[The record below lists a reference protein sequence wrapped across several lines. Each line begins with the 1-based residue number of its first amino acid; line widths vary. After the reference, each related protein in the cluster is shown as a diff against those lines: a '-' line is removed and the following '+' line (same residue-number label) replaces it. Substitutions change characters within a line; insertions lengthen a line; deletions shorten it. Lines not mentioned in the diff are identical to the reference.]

1 MAGEEDVE
9 IGDDDAS
16 EKNWRFDLE
25 NEVVELVGE
34 GIKREEKRER
44 FGKEGGDDDGG
55 HKSLSDAKNAG
66 DAAARGFEEK

>member
-1 MAGEEDVE
+1 MAGEQDVE
-9 IGDDDAS
+9 VGDDDAS
-16 EKNWRFDLE
+16 EKNWWFDLE

-44 FGKEGGDDDGG
+44 FGKEGGNDDGG
-55 HKSLSDAKNAG
+55 HGGFGKAEDAG